1 MKEIIFFLEA
11 IFSELIWFSF
21 PGRLL
26 TFKKNR
32 KLFGVLIFCVY
43 IAENIFQTYNSDFHS
58 SFIKTILYFGQYLIF
73 ILVAY
78 KEDWKTKL
86 FCYSI
91 FVLSIVLS
99 EICVMAFLGLFNV
112 EEVVETIYEYQYV
125 TYICT
130 AVFSYFINLLLSF
143 FYSKLR
149 KKRFSNKS
157 WELHLVIFSQFLMI
171 FIMALYLYSN
181 GYEKIPLNNLPVCI
195 LTIFLVG
202 ISIIVD
208 ICLYRILVSNAK
220 NFELKN
226 ELEISQTKSNLEQEY
241 YAKLKKNI
249 DATRKMNHDFNNIL
263 TVIQNMIL
271 SDTPENKQ
279 LALKTVE
286 ELKETLAKNKIRN
299 YCKNEFVNLIIISKA
314 EDIVKDGIDFSA
326 NLNLPQD
333 LSIKNSD
340 LCRIITN
347 LLDNAKEAC
356 EMSHN
361 KDKCFIVLSSQISGD
376 VVCITCENYYDS
388 EIKSKNDRFISLKEN
403 HKGLG
408 IEIIKE
414 IAKSYDGSL
423 ECSYENNIF
432 SAAVTLKN
440 A

>member
-1 MKEIIFFLEA
+1 MKEIIFILEA
-11 IFSELIWFSF
+11 IFSELVWLSF

-32 KLFGVLIFCVY
+32 KLFTILLFCVF
-43 IAENIFQTYNSDFHS
+43 IAENIFQTYNIDFQKS
-58 SFIKTILYFGQYLIF
+58 AFKSLIYFAEYLIF

-86 FCYSI
+86 LCYSI

-99 EICVMAFLGLFNV
+99 DVFVMAFIGIFNV
-112 EEVVETIYEYQYV
+112 EAMVETIYEYQYV

-130 AVFSYFINLLLSF
+130 AVLSYFINLLLSF

-157 WELHLVIFSQFLMI
+157 WELHLIIFSQFLMM
-171 FIMALYLYSN
+171 FTVALYLYSSD
-181 GYEKIPLNNLPVCI
+181 YEKVPLNNLPVCI
-195 LTIFLVG
+195 LTIFLVAV
-202 ISIIVD
+202 SIIVD

-271 SDTPENKQ
+271 SDSPENKQ
-279 LALKTVE
+279 LALKNVE

-299 YCKNEFVNLIIISKA
+299 YCKNEFVNLILTSKA

-356 EMSHN
+356 EMSQN

-388 EIKSKNDRFISLKEN
+388 EIKSKNNRFVSSKEN

-423 ECSYENNIF
+423 ECSYETNVF
-432 SAAVTLKN
+432 SANVTLKN